1 MDHQLHEHCRS
12 QIYLRQSFAH
22 YIVYC
27 IIICYWYSETIYSI
41 IEVDDDKIIEYDIQ
55 PIHLS
60 QPANIKN
67 GDQVYVI
74 QHPRGGSLAFSS
86 SESTVNSESVHV
98 YTVCVRVCGV
108 FVYI

>member
-1 MDHQLHEHCRS
+1 MNHQQHKHCKC
-12 QIYLRQSFAH
+12 QNLRLSKF
-22 YIVYC
+22 YKLYC
-27 IIICYWYSETIYSI
+27 KLYNLLLLIQQDYSI
-41 IEVDDDKIIEYDIQ
+41 MEVDDNKIIEYDIQ

-86 SESTVNSESVHV
+86 SDSTVKSEC
-98 YTVCVRVCGV
+98 VCLGV
-108 FVYI
+108 